1 METEDRKM
9 ASPPGIRVPLG
20 GSSCCVCKYQ
30 SSVDPSKCANPAY
43 VEVVYRLGK
52 KKGDD
57 RFVDGKTGRHVRDPY
72 SFCCNFFDW

>member
-1 METEDRKM
+1 MK
-9 ASPPGIRVPLG
+9 VL
-20 GSSCCVCKYQ
+20 
-30 SSVDPSKCANPAY
+30 ANLQAY
-43 VEVVYRLGK
+43 LNEFTFRYRLGK